1 MAIVQWMVVL
11 LADVV
16 FEAAGSAHRLF
27 GAEMNRYLEERGF
40 TGRSVTTES
49 PAR

>member
-16 FEAAGSAHRLF
+16 FDAAASAQRLF
-27 GAEMNRYLEERGF
+27 GAEMNRYLDERGF
-40 TGRSVTTES
+40 TSRTPTTHS

>member
-1 MAIVQWMVVL
+1 MAIVQWMLVL

-16 FEAAGSAHRLF
+16 FDAAASAQRRF
-27 GAEMNRYLEERGF
+27 GTEMNRYLDERGF
-40 TGRSVTTES
+40 NSRSVTTES

>member
-16 FEAAGSAHRLF
+16 FDAAASAHRLF
-27 GAEMNRYLEERGF
+27 GTEMNHYLEKRGF
-40 TGRSVTTES
+40 ASRSVTTES

>member
-1 MAIVQWMVVL
+1 MAIVQWMLVL

-16 FEAAGSAHRLF
+16 FDAAASAQRRF
-27 GAEMNRYLEERGF
+27 GTEMNRYLDERGF
-40 TGRSVTTES
+40 ASQSVTRGS

>member
-1 MAIVQWMVVL
+1 MVVL

-16 FEAAGSAHRLF
+16 FDAAASAHRLF
-27 GAEMNRYLEERGF
+27 GTEMNRYLDERGF
-40 TGRSVTTES
+40 TPRTATTES